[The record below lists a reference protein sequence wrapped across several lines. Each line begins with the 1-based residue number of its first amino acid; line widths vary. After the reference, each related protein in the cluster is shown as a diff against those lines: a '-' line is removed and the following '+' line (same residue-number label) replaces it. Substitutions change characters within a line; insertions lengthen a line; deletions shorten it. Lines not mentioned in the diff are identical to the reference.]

1 MERYKYKYQDGQYE
15 MTAFQSGTLSPAI
28 IPFLGPSFLIDCGLS
43 ENFNENDE
51 NASVQTQ
58 AIEILTEKD

>member
-1 MERYKYKYQDGQYE
+1 

-51 NASVQTQ
+51 NATVQTQ